1 MDFTKLWATIPT
13 FSRKHKEYLTWSQ
26 KVHFV
31 YMVKPEDVTDEQFV
45 HLIYL
50 QLEGIVADWVG
61 NLYRDAKIIPEGVEQ
76 APPLPDYLTNYLQFM
91 QSMARKWQDPNI
103 I

>member
-1 MDFTKLWATIPT
+1 
-13 FSRKHKEYLTWSQ
+13 
-26 KVHFV
+26 
-31 YMVKPEDVTDEQFV
+31 MV
-45 HLIYL
+45 
-50 QLEGIVADWVG
+50 DWVG
-61 NLYRDAKIIPEGVEQ
+61 NLYRDAEIIPKGVEQ